1 MRAGIGGSRSAFMCF
16 VIIAAVARALNP
28 RGIAPST
35 AAGAP
40 PLRAPLSPLMV
51 STAERARAPSP
62 PPPPGPWGEEVKNWE
77 WGETGSASASSSLS
91 SLMTSYSWSLT
102 PGEEEQIRFYTDAL
116 RCKTDEYMS
125 EEEQLKLQLA
135 LEIAYQSRSTIG
147 SDGSDRDERLRHA
160 VAVGLVLA
168 DLRME
173 ETAVCAALLAGVCE
187 ETGVTPDQIAGR
199 LGPAVGSAVADVS
212 QVWKLSTLLETS
224 QADADAAQL
233 EKRCQIMLAGCE
245 DWRGVVVSLASRL
258 VSMRQLMEEQEADR
272 AERRGRPPAAE
283 NDEGAAD
290 DKAAADADAD
300 AGAAARARGRP
311 FALQTLQTFVPL
323 SSRLGMWYFKTE
335 LEQHCF
341 ALSQPD
347 EYFEVAA
354 DLERVRAEHA
364 EILDQTALAVRT
376 ALLADPVLARHLD
389 WIRVQAR
396 TKAAYSAWQKMQ
408 RKTQARDAP
417 RPPPP
422 RPPPPCPAA
431 SDAPSPPA
439 SPRRRSTT

>member
-1 MRAGIGGSRSAFMCF
+1 
-16 VIIAAVARALNP
+16 
-28 RGIAPST
+28 
-35 AAGAP
+35 
-40 PLRAPLSPLMV
+40 
-51 STAERARAPSP
+51 
-62 PPPPGPWGEEVKNWE
+62 
-77 WGETGSASASSSLS
+77 
-91 SLMTSYSWSLT
+91 MTSYSWSLT

-187 ETGVTPDQIAGR
+187 ETGVTPDEIAGR

-272 AERRGRPPAAE
+272 AERRGRPPPAAE
-283 NDEGAAD
+283 TDEGAAAP
-290 DKAAADADAD
+290 AAPAAPAASADADG
-300 AGAAARARGRP
+300 GAAARARGRP

-417 RPPPP
+417 RPLLPV
-422 RPPPPCPAA
+422 PPPPTRP
-431 SDAPSPPA
+431 PPA